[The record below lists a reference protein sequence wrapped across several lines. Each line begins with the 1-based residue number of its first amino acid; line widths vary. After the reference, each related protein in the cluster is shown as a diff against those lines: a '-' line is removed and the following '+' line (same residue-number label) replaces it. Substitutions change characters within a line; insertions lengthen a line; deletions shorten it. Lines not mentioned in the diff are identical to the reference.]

1 MKEYEKLRR
10 LKHRFGT
17 PYVSRGDSSPRF
29 NGTFS
34 DRTNYMKMRC
44 TSETENGS
52 TMMMH
57 RQQLVLQA
65 PVATCSVDSSSHE
78 SLMES
83 LSDRSTTC
91 AFDYS
96 NSAICA
102 QTVISRYVSHK
113 PMIATLRPQK
123 LASTNPYPGGM
134 YNGIKIQK
142 QTKKQ
147 RRNEDA
153 YGSEL
158 ALLQSLQL
166 CL

>member
-1 MKEYEKLRR
+1 MKNSGVSNID
-10 LKHRFGT
+10 LKRHMFR
-17 PYVSRGDSSPRF
+17 VGDSSPGF

-34 DRTNYMKMRC
+34 DRTINIKMRC
-44 TSETENGS
+44 TSRTENGS

-65 PVATCSVDSSSHE
+65 PAATCSVDSSSHE

-102 QTVISRYVSHK
+102 Q
-113 PMIATLRPQK
+113 
-123 LASTNPYPGGM
+123 NC
-134 YNGIKIQK
+134 
-142 QTKKQ
+142 
-147 RRNEDA
+147 D
-153 YGSEL
+153 L
-158 ALLQSLQL
+158 ALRESQTNDSHTSNAEVGITPTMPWRYEKCNHKMKTERVTKRKRRRLRQ
-166 CL
+166 

>member
-1 MKEYEKLRR
+1 MKNS
-10 LKHRFGT
+10 G
-17 PYVSRGDSSPRF
+17 VSNLALERHMFRVGDSSLRF

-34 DRTNYMKMRC
+34 DRTINIKMRC
-44 TSETENGS
+44 TSRTENGS

-65 PVATCSVDSSSHE
+65 PAATCSVDSSSHE

-102 QTVISRYVSHK
+102 QK
-113 PMIATLRPQK
+113 GDLTLRGSQTNDSHASNAEVGINQPVPWRYQQWNHK
-123 LASTNPYPGGM
+123 LKSKP
-134 YNGIKIQK
+134 K
-142 QTKKQ
+142 TKKK
-147 RRNEDA
+147 RRR
-153 YGSEL
+153 L
-158 ALLQSLQL
+158 RQ
-166 CL
+166 

>member
-1 MKEYEKLRR
+1 MKNS
-10 LKHRFGT
+10 G
-17 PYVSRGDSSPRF
+17 VSNLALERHMFRVGDSSPRF

-34 DRTNYMKMRC
+34 DRTINIKMRC
-44 TSETENGS
+44 TSRTENGS

-65 PVATCSVDSSSHE
+65 PAATCSVDSSSHE

-102 QTVISRYVSHK
+102 QK
-113 PMIATLRPQK
+113 GDLTLRESQTNDSHASNAEVGINQPVPWRYQQWNHK
-123 LASTNPYPGGM
+123 LKSKP
-134 YNGIKIQK
+134 K
-142 QTKKQ
+142 TKKK
-147 RRNEDA
+147 RRR
-153 YGSEL
+153 L
-158 ALLQSLQL
+158 RQ
-166 CL
+166 

>member
-1 MKEYEKLRR
+1 MKNS
-10 LKHRFGT
+10 G
-17 PYVSRGDSSPRF
+17 VSNIDLERHMFRVGDSSPRF

-34 DRTNYMKMRC
+34 DRTNCIKMRC

-65 PVATCSVDSSSHE
+65 PAATCSVDSSSHE

-102 QTVISRYVSHK
+102 QNCDL
-113 PMIATLRPQK
+113 TLRESQTNDSHASAAEVGINQPVPRRYQQWNQK
-123 LASTNPYPGGM
+123 FKSKP
-134 YNGIKIQK
+134 K
-142 QTKKQ
+142 TKKK
-147 RRNEDA
+147 RRR
-153 YGSEL
+153 L
-158 ALLQSLQL
+158 RQ
-166 CL
+166 